1 MTAMTATTATTVLP
15 LSSYRNETP
24 YPFCPGC
31 GHGTILD
38 RLNEALVRLQLDPAK
53 VVLVTDIGCAGLSDQ
68 YFATNAFHGLH
79 GRSLT
84 YATGIKLARPELEV
98 IVLMGDG
105 GAGIGGAHLLNAA
118 RRNVGLTLLVFNNLN
133 FGMTGGQHSV
143 TTPAGAVTSTTPAG
157 NLERPL
163 DLCATVGA
171 NGAAW
176 AGRATSFD
184 ADLAE
189 RIAEAI
195 ATPGFALLDVWE
207 LCTAYYVPENKM
219 SKKAL
224 HELLAR
230 LHFATGVLYRNPV
243 TEYTAAL
250 RAAQAGAAAGKR
262 LGPRPIAPRFS
273 SRLGRRFHLVVAGS
287 AGGKVRS
294 AARLLAQAAI
304 LSGLYAAQRD
314 DYPIT
319 VKTGHSLSELILSPT
334 PIDYTAVEHADALL
348 VLTEDGRRKAGPY
361 LRSLAPGAAVF
372 ALAGLGGLPGR
383 PADVVLDPARIKGPF
398 ARADLALAAATAA
411 VAALDLFPLAA
422 LEEAARS
429 FGASHAQA
437 NLAAIAAGAELA
449 AGIQEAP
456 MMTLANESASEAA
469 PEEAQPTRLYEVLV
483 SQEEELAVWPVD
495 QEIPYSPGGWLATGR
510 RGTERECLEFIAEH
524 GSPTR

>member
-1 MTAMTATTATTVLP
+1 MTAATAVLP
-15 LSSYRNETP
+15 LSTYRNETP

-31 GHGTILD
+31 GHGPILD

-53 VVLVTDIGCAGLSDQ
+53 VVLVTDIGCSGLSDQ
-68 YFATNAFHGLH
+68 YFATSAFHGLH

-84 YATGIKLARPELEV
+84 YATGIKLARPDLEV

-105 GAGIGGAHLLNAA
+105 GTGIGGAHLLNAA
-118 RRNVGLTLLVFNNLN
+118 RRNVGLTLLVLNNLN

-143 TTPAGAVTSTTPAG
+143 TTPVGGVTSTTPGG

-163 DLCATVGA
+163 DLCATVGV

-195 ATPGFALLDVWE
+195 ATPGFALLDIWE
-207 LCTAYYVPENKM
+207 LCTAYYVERNKV

-224 HELLAR
+224 SELLAS
-230 LHFATGVLYRNPV
+230 LHLETGVLYRNPV
-243 TEYTAAL
+243 TEYTEAY
-250 RAAQAGAAAGKR
+250 RAAHAAEPGGLR
-262 LGPRPIAPRFS
+262 LGPRPLAPRFA
-273 SRLGRRFHLVVAGS
+273 SRLDRRFHFVIAGS

-294 AARLLAQAAI
+294 AARLVAQAAI

-319 VKTGHSLSELILSPT
+319 VKTGHSLSELILAPA
-334 PIDYTAVEHADALL
+334 PIDDTGTEHADALL
-348 VLTEDGRRKAGPY
+348 ILSEDGLRKSGPY
-361 LRSLAPGAAVF
+361 LRSLAPGARV
-372 ALAGLGGLPGR
+372 LTLPGLGELPGGR
-383 PADVVLDPARIKGPF
+383 AADFVLDPAPVSRSF
-398 ARADLALAAATAA
+398 ARPDLALAAAAGV

-429 FGASHAQA
+429 FGGSHAPAQ
-437 NLAAIAAGAELA
+437 LAAITAGGELA
-449 AGIQEAP
+449 AGIQE
-456 MMTLANESASEAA
+456 
-469 PEEAQPTRLYEVLV
+469 V
-483 SQEEELAVWPVD
+483 SP
-495 QEIPYSPGGWLATGR
+495 
-510 RGTERECLEFIAEH
+510 
-524 GSPTR
+524 